1 MKNLTATLLFICLST
16 GFLHAQNDKVFAAY
30 ATSLDLEK
38 AGDYKGAI
46 ATMTTVYDSTDYE
59 LNLKMGYLNYYGGI
73 YAESSKY
80 YKKAIA
86 ILPKSVEAR
95 MGLVYSSSM
104 QEKWDEVKSQYKAIL
119 KIDPNNSFVNYNMGL
134 IYYNNKEYTAA
145 YKHFEKVCKMYPFDY
160 ANMLMFAWCNIQLHR
175 KEEAVTWFR
184 KVLLLSPYD
193 KSALEGL
200 KLTQK

>member
-1 MKNLTATLLFICLST
+1 MKNLTATLLFVCFSVTL
-16 GFLHAQNDKVFAAY
+16 LRAQNDKVLTAY
-30 ATSLDLEK
+30 AASLDLEK
-38 AGDYKGAI
+38 AGNYKGAI

-59 LNLKMGYLNYYGGI
+59 LNLKMGYLHYYGGT

-80 YKKAIA
+80 YKKAID

-95 MGLVYSSSM
+95 MGLVYASSM
-104 QEKWDEVKSQYKAIL
+104 QEKWDEVKTQYKAIL

-134 IYYNNKEYTAA
+134 IYYNSKEYTQA
-145 YKHFEKVCKMYPFDY
+145 YKHFEKVCKLYPFDY

-175 KEEAVTWFR
+175 KEEAVIWFR

-200 KLTQK
+200 KLVQK

>member
-1 MKNLTATLLFICLST
+1 MKKISAILLFTCLSLTALY
-16 GFLHAQNDKVFAAY
+16 AQSDKVFTAY
-30 ATSLDLEK
+30 ATSLEFER
-38 AGDYKGAI
+38 AGDYKSAI
-46 ATMTTVYDSTDYE
+46 STMSSVYDSADYE
-59 LNLKMGYLNYYGGI
+59 LNLKMGYLHYYAGT
-73 YAESSKY
+73 YTESSKY

-95 MGLVYSSSM
+95 MGYVYSSSM
-104 QEKWDEVKSQYKAIL
+104 LEKWEEVKLQYKAIL

-134 IYYNNKEYTAA
+134 IYYNSKEYAAA
-145 YKHFEKVCKMYPFDY
+145 YKHFDRVCRLYPFDY
-160 ANMLMFAWCNIQLHR
+160 ANMLMFAWCNIQMHQND
-175 KEEAVTWFR
+175 EAKVWFK

>member
-1 MKNLTATLLFICLST
+1 MKNVSITLVFICL
-16 GFLHAQNDKVFAAY
+16 LMNVLRAQSDKVFTAY
-30 ATSLDLEK
+30 ASSLEFER
-38 AGDYKGAI
+38 AGDYKSALT
-46 ATMTTVYDSTDYE
+46 TMSTVYDSTDYE
-59 LNLKMGYLNYYGGI
+59 LNLKMGYLNYYGGH
-73 YAESSKY
+73 YDESCNY

-95 MGLVYSSSM
+95 MGYVYSCSM
-104 QEKWDEVKSQYKAIL
+104 LEKWSEVKLQYKAIL

-134 IYYNNKEYTAA
+134 IYYNSKEYESA
-145 YKHFEKVCKMYPFDY
+145 YKHFDRVCRLYPFDY
-160 ANMLMFAWCNIQLHR
+160 ANMLMFAWCNIQMH
-175 KEEAVTWFR
+175 KNDEAKLWFR